1 MHGYFLCTTNEGDLI
16 KTEKRNLLIMWFANL
31 FVGASMTMV
40 LPFLSLYIDSF
51 GGYTQEEVQRW
62 AGLVF
67 GVSFLVAFL
76 VSPSGGG
83 LGIDLEER
91 RFVQG
96 SGLLLSV
103 FLMGYVQSVESLFI
117 LRIFMGL
124 ATGFIPASMALI
136 SAQSDKRTAGQTLGT
151 LQTGTVS
158 GGLLGPLM
166 GGFIADTVGMEL
178 TFIITSTVLA
188 FATLLVIVGV
198 KEVLYQE
205 KGESNRKYHWKE
217 VLHHISTSPMLIVIM
232 VVALLVQLVNFSVQP
247 LLALY
252 VDALT
257 QTENLAFMAGMAFSV
272 TGLGNL
278 VATRKWGQIGDRI
291 GHEKIMLLLL
301 ILSGIFFIPQA
312 FVGELWHLIALRF
325 LFGIAVGGLI
335 PCTTAYIRQ
344 VCPLSMQGEVLG
356 YNQSFRFLGNVI
368 GPVSGGFI
376 AGTLGIPAVFII
388 TGALFFVA
396 ALCLKVVLSQ
406 NKKSV
411 DMNVKP
417 SGPEKTT

>member
-1 MHGYFLCTTNEGDLI
+1 MT
-16 KTEKRNLLIMWFANL
+16 IMWFANL

-51 GGYTQEEVQRW
+51 GGYTPAEVQRW
-62 AGLVF
+62 AGLTF

-76 VSPSGGG
+76 VSPLWGRIGDRFG
-83 LGIDLEER
+83 RKKILIGTGFGIAI
-91 RFVQG
+91 
-96 SGLLLSV
+96 SV
-103 FLMGYVQSVESLFI
+103 FLMGYVQSAESLFV
-117 LRIFMGL
+117 LRAFMGL

-136 SAQSDKRTAGQTLGT
+136 SAQSDKRTAGETLGT

-166 GGFIADTVGMEL
+166 GGMIADTVGMQL
-178 TFIITSTVLA
+178 TFLITSSVLVLA
-188 FATLLVIVGV
+188 TILVIVGV
-198 KEVLYQE
+198 KEVIYEE
-205 KGESNRKYHWKE
+205 KGEKRRRYHWKE
-217 VLHHISTSPMLIVIM
+217 VLQHIGAKPVLIMVM
-232 VVALLVQLVNFSVQP
+232 VVAMLIQLVNFSVQP

-252 VDALT
+252 VDSLT
-257 QTENLAFMAGMAFSV
+257 QTENLAFLAGLAFSV

-291 GHEKIMLLLL
+291 GHEKIMLVLLL
-301 ILSGIFFIPQA
+301 LSGLFFIPQA
-312 FVGELWHLIALRF
+312 FVTELWHLILLRF

-344 VCPLSMQGEVLG
+344 VCPISMQGEVLG

-376 AGTLGIPAVFII
+376 AGTLGIPMVFII
-388 TGALFFVA
+388 TGGLFFVA
-396 ALCLKVVLSQ
+396 AICLKLVLSHENSD
-406 NKKSV
+406 NKQPKS
-411 DMNVKP
+411 
-417 SGPEKTT
+417 SRQEKTV

>member
-1 MHGYFLCTTNEGDLI
+1 
-16 KTEKRNLLIMWFANL
+16 
-31 FVGASMTMV
+31 
-40 LPFLSLYIDSF
+40 
-51 GGYTQEEVQRW
+51 
-62 AGLVF
+62 
-67 GVSFLVAFL
+67 
-76 VSPSGGG
+76 
-83 LGIDLEER
+83 
-91 RFVQG
+91 
-96 SGLLLSV
+96 
-103 FLMGYVQSVESLFI
+103 
-117 LRIFMGL
+117 
-124 ATGFIPASMALI
+124 
-136 SAQSDKRTAGQTLGT
+136 
-151 LQTGTVS
+151 
-158 GGLLGPLM
+158 
-166 GGFIADTVGMEL
+166 
-178 TFIITSTVLA
+178 
-188 FATLLVIVGV
+188 
-198 KEVLYQE
+198 
-205 KGESNRKYHWKE
+205 
-217 VLHHISTSPMLIVIM
+217 
-232 VVALLVQLVNFSVQP
+232 
-247 LLALY
+247 
-252 VDALT
+252 
-257 QTENLAFMAGMAFSV
+257 
-272 TGLGNL
+272 
-278 VATRKWGQIGDRI
+278 
-291 GHEKIMLLLL
+291 MLLLL